1 PQAESFLEDHPSTR
15 KHFKRVVDLISGF
28 ETPFGMELLST
39 VHWVANREGATT
51 ADQAVSKT
59 YGWNDRKR
67 MFQEKHI
74 RVAWD
79 ILECKGWLQHPQT
92 V

>member
-1 PQAESFLEDHPSTR
+1 LKIILPP
-15 KHFKRVVDLISGF
+15 G

-59 YGWNDRKR
+59 YSWNDRKR

-79 ILECKGWLQHPQT
+79 ILKRKGWLQHPQT
-92 V
+92 I